1 MKKILLLSL
10 LLASG
15 SVGADFLDGKELKKS
30 LDAYT
35 AVSSKSPGSRLGA
48 GTAIGYVS
56 GVWDTGYYQTF
67 CPGRGVK
74 QSQAIEVARKFLDA
88 HPQRLD
94 EPAKTLL
101 LEAFVE
107 AYACKPR

>member
-1 MKKILLLSL
+1 MKKALLLSL
-10 LLASG
+10 LFVSG
-15 SVGADFLDGKELKKS
+15 VVGADFLDGKELKKS
-30 LDAYT
+30 LDAYNT
-35 AVSSKSPGSRLGA
+35 VSSKNPGSRLGA

-74 QSQAIEVARKFLDA
+74 QSQAIAVAQKYLDK

-101 LEAFVE
+101 LEAFIE
-107 AYACKPR
+107 SYPCKPR